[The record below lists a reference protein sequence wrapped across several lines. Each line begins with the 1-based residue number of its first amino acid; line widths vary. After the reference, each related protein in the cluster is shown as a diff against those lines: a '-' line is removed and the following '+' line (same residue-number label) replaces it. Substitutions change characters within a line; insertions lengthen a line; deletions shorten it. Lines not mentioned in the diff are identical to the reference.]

1 MPAVPCF
8 LIKISKH
15 SIETGGAQVYGLLLP
30 LPFFNFESKIKG
42 TGGGGTSLRSEL
54 HLLIIGANILGWEFG
69 RRSTV
74 GNQNWCTETQS
85 CRWTPLFTSLQFKAE
100 IQFLFI
106 SFPYQ
111 ACQAGITIISHA
123 YLYVCHWLDS
133 GPSHCTTL
141 HILRAHPSTLPIR
154 SSYPTHSTPS
164 IVSHPTLPA
173 SASEWQCEIAIR
185 LRSGVGGRS
194 SGPSLSSLVLYE
206 ILISFTCLYPDE
218 IVFGILR
225 AWDRLIKYIGIIQ
238 VGILVYCENAF
249 GIGII
254 ILRGIV

>member
-123 YLYVCHWLDS
+123 YLYVCQWLT
-133 GPSHCTTL
+133 GHL
-141 HILRAHPSTLPIR
+141 HIALHYTYCGPIPLLYPSDQVTQRTARRRLSPIR
-154 SSYPTHSTPS
+154 HFRRRPLSDSVRSRYGSA
-164 IVSHPTLPA
+164 LA
-173 SASEWQCEIAIR
+173 SVVGR
-185 LRSGVGGRS
+185 L
-194 SGPSLSSLVLYE
+194 
-206 ILISFTCLYPDE
+206 
-218 IVFGILR
+218 
-225 AWDRLIKYIGIIQ
+225 ARL
-238 VGILVYCENAF
+238 F
-249 GIGII
+249 HH
-254 ILRGIV
+254 